1 MDRQEFLKVLRQT
14 LAGEVSAETVNENLN
29 YYNDYIVTEMRK
41 GRSESEVLQSL
52 GDPRLIAKTIIDTH
66 GTGNSQAFY
75 AYDEQGT
82 EEVYEERSGRM
93 FRLPGWAM
101 LLLVL
106 VAAFVV
112 VGAVSSVVVSLLP
125 IIVPVACIVYLV
137 KMFRR

>member
-66 GTGNSQAFY
+66 GTGNSQASY
-75 AYDEQGT
+75 VYDEPGT

-106 VAAFVV
+106 IAAFVV

-125 IIVPVACIVYLV
+125 IIIPVACIVYLV

>member
-66 GTGNSQAFY
+66 GTGNSQASY
-75 AYDEQGT
+75 AYDEPGT

>member
-66 GTGNSQAFY
+66 GAGNSQASY
-75 AYDEQGT
+75 VYDEPGT

-125 IIVPVACIVYLV
+125 IIIPVACIVYLV

>member
-112 VGAVSSVVVSLLP
+112 VGAASSVVVSLLP